1 MRVAFLFKGRDG
13 LGAIYTFAVGN
24 GGNLDSCAYNGYV
37 NSIYT
42 ITINGVNKDGSKPDY
57 AEECAGILASTYS
70 RENGDGAGSSIVRT
84 DFFNHCCKEDE
95 CTKLFPNSFDCVDSL
110 IKIVSKVYLFF
121 SYIGNC

>member
-42 ITINGVNKDGSKPDY
+42 ITINGVNKDGTRPEY
-57 AEECAGILASTYS
+57 AEECTGILATTYS
-70 RENGDGAGSSIVRT
+70 KEGGDQSGSIVRT
-84 DFFNHCCKEDE
+84 YFNHCCRKD
-95 CTKLFPNSFDCVDSL
+95 DCAN
-110 IKIVSKVYLFF
+110 F
-121 SYIGNC
+121 

>member
-70 RENGDGAGSSIVRT
+70 RENGDGAGSSIVT
-84 DFFNHCCKEDE
+84 VDEKGKCVEDFGGTSAATAMASGLIALTCKQ
-95 CTKLFPNSFDCVDSL
+95 TPN
-110 IKIVSKVYLFF
+110 
-121 SYIGNC
+121 